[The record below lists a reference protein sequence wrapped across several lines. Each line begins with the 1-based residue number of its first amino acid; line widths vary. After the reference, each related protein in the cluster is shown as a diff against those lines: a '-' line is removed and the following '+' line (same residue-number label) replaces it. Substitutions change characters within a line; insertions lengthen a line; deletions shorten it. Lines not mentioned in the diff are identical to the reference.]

1 MVSRLL
7 KDDYE
12 VFENMS
18 LGPYKLM
25 LMRNAEEKGVYSFE
39 IGDGG
44 IVET

>member
-18 LGPYKLM
+18 LGAYKLM
-25 LMRNAEEKGVYSFE
+25 LMRNIGEKCEYSFE

-44 IVET
+44 DC